1 MTEKD
6 EDTSAQESTLKTLLS
21 DSVFGVVWSG
31 VQKGGASVISVLV
44 HIVLA
49 RLLLPEHFGLVAMA
63 NVAVAFIGLVK
74 DQGFGPAIIQR
85 DNLEDRHLD
94 AALWTVLVVGVL
106 LAVIGVGVA
115 PWVALFFDSPRLEP
129 VLQVLVL
136 SIPLASVSSIPEA
149 ILRRRMEFKSLSIR
163 TLVANVAGG
172 IVAVVA
178 AFAGWGV
185 WALVALSLTKT
196 LVSTIVLWIATG
208 WLPGLT
214 YSISHVKDL
223 FSFGANITGQKI
235 LNFFNRQAD
244 DIIIGYFLG
253 ASALGFYS
261 VAYEILKGM
270 TNIVSRTMTN
280 VALPAFSRLQN
291 DIPRLKRAFLTAVRT
306 TSVVSI
312 PIFVL
317 YAVVAED
324 LFLVIYNPKWL
335 PAVTTSQVL
344 AGIGILHSLVLF
356 NPPILKSLG
365 KPHWELALSVLN
377 VVGNL
382 TGFLIGVQYGFFWVA
397 VAYVARGYLFAPVEL
412 YLVQKLIDFEIG
424 EYVDAL
430 LFPLIGSVLLAASVF
445 AAQRM
450 LPADT
455 GEYISLASGL
465 FAGGATYAVYAYV
478 ALPDRTRNL
487 VARVR
492 QELGV

>member
-1 MTEKD
+1 VTDKD
-6 EDTSAQESTLKTLLS
+6 EETSSQASTLQTLLS

-31 VQKGGASVISVLV
+31 IQKGGASVISVLV

-49 RLLLPEHFGLVAMA
+49 RLLLPKHFGLVAMA

-74 DQGFGPAIIQR
+74 DQGFGAAIIQR
-85 DNLEDRHLD
+85 DNLEDKHLD
-94 AALWTVLVVGVL
+94 AALWTVLVVGIVL
-106 LAVIGVGVA
+106 AAAGIGAA

-149 ILRRRMEFKSLSIR
+149 LLRRRMEFKSLSIR
-163 TLVANVAGG
+163 TLIANVVGG
-172 IVAVVA
+172 AVAVGA

-185 WALVALSLTKT
+185 WALVALSLTKM
-196 LVSTIVLWIATG
+196 LVSTVVLWIATG

-214 YSISHVKDL
+214 YSIRHMKDL

-335 PAVTTSQVL
+335 PAVSTSQVL
-344 AGIGILHSLVLF
+344 AFIGILHSLVLF

-412 YLVQKLIDFEIG
+412 YLVQTLIDFEVS

-430 LFPLIGSVLLAASVF
+430 VFPLIGAVLVAVSVF
-445 AAQRM
+445 GVHQL
-450 LPADT
+450 LPEAT

-465 FAGGATYAVYAYV
+465 LAGGGAYAVYAYL
-478 ALPDRTRNL
+478 ALPDRTRRL
-487 VARVR
+487 VGRIR